1 MVWIGTES
9 PTYLYLPII
18 LLITMENNNKLKYPI
33 GKFQKPTLID
43 KSDIQNWISII
54 EDFPKN
60 LIIEI
65 NNLEEID
72 FEKQYRPNGWTIR
85 QIINHCAD
93 SHMNSLI
100 RFKLAL
106 TEQIPV
112 IKPYSEDLWAE
123 LPDTKVIPV
132 KSSLRILEGLH
143 ERWVYLLNSLSN
155 EDLERQFEHPETGE
169 LISLKMN
176 IGIYAWH
183 CEHHLAHIKNAIG
196 NVG

>member
-1 MVWIGTES
+1 
-9 PTYLYLPII
+9 
-18 LLITMENNNKLKYPI
+18 MENNDNLKYPI

-43 KSDIQNWISII
+43 KRNIENWISII
-54 EDFPKN
+54 EDFPKKLN
-60 LIIEI
+60 IEI
-65 NNLEEID
+65 NNLEEKD
-72 FEKQYRPNGWTIR
+72 FEKQYRPNGWTVR

-106 TEQIPV
+106 TEQRPV
-112 IKPYSEDLWAE
+112 IKPYLEDLWAE
-123 LPDTKVIPV
+123 LSDTKVIPV
-132 KSSLRILEGLH
+132 KSSLMILEGLH